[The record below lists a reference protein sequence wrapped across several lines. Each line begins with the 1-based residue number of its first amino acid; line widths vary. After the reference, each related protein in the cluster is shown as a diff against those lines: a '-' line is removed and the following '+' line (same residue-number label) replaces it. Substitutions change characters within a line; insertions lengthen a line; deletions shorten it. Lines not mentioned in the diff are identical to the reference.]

1 MVRGRKVRRP
11 HSFGLHLI
19 CEWVKAEHVHHE
31 YDQPHSVLERR
42 VDRFGGELHVQECFA
57 DAGFMTA
64 DEPICL
70 GVDTSLRIPTMP
82 ISRSSESRSFIPIDP
97 DQCGVGAP
105 LDAFLIS
112 VFSPDVK
119 HG

>member
-1 MVRGRKVRRP
+1 
-11 HSFGLHLI
+11 
-19 CEWVKAEHVHHE
+19 
-31 YDQPHSVLERR
+31 
-42 VDRFGGELHVQECFA
+42 
-57 DAGFMTA
+57 
-64 DEPICL
+64 
-70 GVDTSLRIPTMP
+70 MP

-119 HG
+119 HGWPRPGLLFGAQMTFSRAGREVGKKCHSANHSHGGQQHVGLSTSTSTMAGRPSSEM